1 MNWKNCSAKN
11 EANQLG
17 VHRAGFS
24 LRNTTATAFPAV
36 GTAADRSL
44 LFLPL
49 PQSHKWRSE
58 QWAVRR
64 FWMVS
69 QRVAISNG
77 TVIKPGW
84 SSPLFYKEVEEK
96 PFWCGEKRTGR
107 NKAAKGHFS
116 PVVLG
121 GIVVNFQFLISITD
135 QLQFLKHCCI
145 SQHHVQQQKG
155 PCEPPQSMF
164 ACKSDIQPLGL
175 SEGSSQS

>member
-1 MNWKNCSAKN
+1 MKQTNWVCTGLDLAWGIPRP
-11 EANQLG
+11 QP
-17 VHRAGFS
+17 S
-24 LRNTTATAFPAV
+24 L
-36 GTAADRSL
+36 
-44 LFLPL
+44 
-49 PQSHKWRSE
+49 
-58 QWAVRR
+58 QWAQLLTDPCTSSHHHSHTNGGANSGLWGASGWYR
-64 FWMVS
+64 
-69 QRVAISNG
+69 RVAISNG

-96 PFWCGEKRTGR
+96 PFWCGEKRTGK